1 MRIHD
6 TTGLVNFPEL
16 SQNGY
21 GFIILVW
28 SISVVSRSGVEKTR
42 EGSKVPVFVFEKTR
56 EGWSILKPSC
66 SGVEKTRKGSKD
78 PVLGVEKTR
87 EGSKDPVLGV
97 TLNSNEFVGESG
109 TLTLCLIIWPWL
121 TLLL

>member
-1 MRIHD
+1 MWYHVP
-6 TTGLVNFPEL
+6 G
-16 SQNGY
+16 SK
-21 GFIILVW
+21 
-28 SISVVSRSGVEKTR
+28 KTR

-87 EGSKDPVLGV
+87 EGSKDPILGV
-97 TLNSNEFVGESG
+97 G
-109 TLTLCLIIWPWL
+109 
-121 TLLL
+121 